1 MRVTE
6 TELPGVLL
14 IEPDVF
20 GDERGFFMETWNR
33 DRYAASGL
41 PETFVQD
48 NLSRSAKGVLR
59 GLHFQ
64 NPGAQGKLVQV
75 LAGAVFD
82 VVVDIRRGSPTFGK
96 WVGETLSADDR
107 RQLWAPPD
115 FAHGFCV
122 ISETADFMYKCSTPY
137 RPEDEHVIH
146 FGDPEIGIEWPVADP
161 ILSDRDHAAPLLR
174 DAPALPDFRNA

>member
-1 MRVTE
+1 MRVIE

-14 IEPDVF
+14 IEPEIF
-20 GDERGFFMETWNR
+20 GDERGFFQEIWQR
-33 DRYAASGL
+33 DRYAAAGL

-96 WVGETLSADDR
+96 WVGETLSSGDH

-122 ISETADFMYKCSTPY
+122 VSETADFMYKCSTPY
-137 RPEDEHVIH
+137 RPEDEHAIR
-146 FGDPEIGIEWPVADP
+146 FDDPEIAIEWPVSDP
-161 ILSDRDHAAPLLR
+161 ILSERDRAAPMLR
-174 DAPALPDFRNA
+174 DAPVLPDYKIS